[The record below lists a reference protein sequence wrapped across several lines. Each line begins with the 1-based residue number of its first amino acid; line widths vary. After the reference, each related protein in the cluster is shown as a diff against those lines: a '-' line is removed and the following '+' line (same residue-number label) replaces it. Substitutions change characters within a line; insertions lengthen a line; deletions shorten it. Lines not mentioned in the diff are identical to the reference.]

1 MDLQCSLPGT
11 RACGRVRSGYQRE
24 SRRGWTGDG
33 DAADERRVFLHALGK
48 GWMAAG
54 GYHGVSRDPG
64 EPRPYTV
71 HFLDLNARYNVA
83 LQPEKYSVDVHAPP
97 YSWCFVMHVKSR
109 SVKRHGF

>member
-1 MDLQCSLPGT
+1 MDLKCCLPGT
-11 RACGRVRSGYQRE
+11 RACGPARSGYQRE
-24 SRRGWTGDG
+24 SRRGWTGVG

-48 GWMAAG
+48 DGWQLG
-54 GYHGVSRDPG
+54 VIQGVSRDPE

-71 HFLDLNARYNVA
+71 NFLDLDARYNVA

-97 YSWCFVMHVKSR
+97 YSCFVMNVKSR